1 MGAGKPYKAKRAG
14 FKAIFLAFT
23 ISIFVASFLYML
35 ATPIVRLV
43 TPDVTLQYMLFNA
56 LPLVGISQI
65 GLATSTICWAVM
77 GAQGRYQLAT
87 GIAIIGSWIV
97 TIPLAILSIR
107 TLKWNLQGPVAA
119 LVIGYTVSGAIQIAF
134 VWTSDWQKLS
144 DQVVEDNGSD
154 CSSASSSSDSD
165 SESLNVVE
173 EEGVVFHDTVGSTS
187 SAPPVRMT
195 RRMDQKR
202 RS

>member
-1 MGAGKPYKAKRAG
+1 
-14 FKAIFLAFT
+14 
-23 ISIFVASFLYML
+23 
-35 ATPIVRLV
+35 
-43 TPDVTLQYMLFNA
+43 LQYMLFNA

-77 GAQGRYQLAT
+77 GAQGRFQLAT

-97 TIPLAILSIR
+97 TIPLAIVSIHI
-107 TLKWNLQGPVAA
+107 LGWNLQGPVAA

-154 CSSASSSSDSD
+154 CSSASSSSDS
-165 SESLNVVE
+165 ESLDVIDDDE
-173 EEGVVFHDTVGSTS
+173 EVFHETMGSTS
-187 SAPPVRMT
+187 RAPPVRMT
-195 RRMDQKR
+195 RRMDQERK
-202 RS
+202 S